1 MSQVDMIARLN
12 ELPRI
17 QSLLQE
23 LLEMVNQED
32 VSFSALSK
40 KISIDQVLTARL
52 LRMANSAYFSGSK
65 TISTVND
72 AIIRVGI
79 GPVKTLVVASVL
91 SSAFS
96 GVTTLDLDKYWAET
110 FEVSLI
116 ASHLAKQL
124 GLDANQIF
132 TIGVLHDVGE
142 LMIHTLVP
150 NQALQIQG
158 KIGEGADRLSA
169 EYEILETTGPQLGAR
184 LAKEWKFPD
193 IVADV
198 IEHSHNPIE
207 AKVSPQ
213 FASIIN
219 LSRAINLSWD
229 EFSDDVQK
237 ENFIQQQQKQTLF
250 NIPKLTAS
258 IVDKHRGEGREL
270 AAQMV

>member
-1 MSQVDMIARLN
+1 
-12 ELPRI
+12 
-17 QSLLQE
+17 
-23 LLEMVNQED
+23 
-32 VSFSALSK
+32 
-40 KISIDQVLTARL
+40 
-52 LRMANSAYFSGSK
+52 
-65 TISTVND
+65 
-72 AIIRVGI
+72 
-79 GPVKTLVVASVL
+79 LVVASVL

-124 GLDANQIF
+124 GLDSNQMF

-158 KIGEGADRLSA
+158 KISAGADRLSA
-169 EYEILETTGPQLGAR
+169 EYEILETTGPKLGAR

-237 ENFIQQQQKQTLF
+237 ESFILHQQKQTLF
-250 NIPKLTAS
+250 NIPKLIVS